1 MMINDLFESSL
12 NKWRAN
18 KAKGWEL
25 VPPPL
30 DARYLLLGTLLK
42 SYNKTEDLSVLII
55 VDTFADRCNLIDFLT
70 TQGNEN
76 DKEFK
81 KLIANKT
88 LKIYTP
94 DIIQRMMYKPSAKL
108 CICFDISKL
117 LPIHLQCFLDAK
129 WYFIILSK
137 LMDRKSM
144 NNLLGIPHLNTFTQD
159 VIDKIRTSF
168 PVEEWRVGVDIPEG
182 SKDDI
187 AIKTYNNYILE
198 SMRVFGSLDV
208 MKAARFGNSSI
219 SMSASA
225 VCEQLAKE
233 NGWSENLD
241 MSYPF
246 NVQIDSLYNPNSI
259 RERASLTYDFIR
271 NRNNLLSDSDYK
283 LQAIY
288 DIVGNNPNKRILVIN
303 KRGDFA
309 SKVSRYLNE
318 QFGEDISL
326 PCHPNLETIPAT
338 DEYGNPVLYKSG
350 TNKGKQRTYGAI
362 AQCNI
367 AIDRFNRG
375 KINVLCVNN
384 APITSLCIDVDIV
397 IITSPMCEDIAS
409 YFYRLS
415 YCSFTNPLYLYS
427 LYIKNTVEESKL
439 RVKKL
444 AENHVIKEDIKN
456 DIMNENN
463 FDFVIVD

>member
-18 KAKGWEL
+18 KGKGWEL

-30 DARYLLLGTLLK
+30 DARYLLYGTLLK
-42 SYNKTEDLSVLII
+42 VYNKNENLSVLII

-70 TQGNEN
+70 NRHDVN

-81 KLIANKT
+81 KLIADKT

-94 DIIQRMMYKPSAKL
+94 DIIQRMMYKPTVTL
-108 CICFDISKL
+108 CICFNIDKITTV
-117 LPIHLQCFLDAK
+117 HLDYFASTKWCFV
-129 WYFIILSK
+129 ILSK
-137 LMDRKSM
+137 TMDIGSM
-144 NNLLGIPHLNTFTQD
+144 YNLNGIPHLNTFTQD
-159 VIDKIRTSF
+159 VIDKIRTTF
-168 PVEEWRVGVDIPEG
+168 PVEEWRVGVDIPEE
-182 SKDDI
+182 SKDAM
-187 AIKTYNNYILE
+187 AIRTYDDYIME
-198 SMRVFGSLDV
+198 SMRIFGSFDV
-208 MKAARFGNSSI
+208 MKTARFGDSSV
-219 SMSASA
+219 SMSAA
-225 VCEQLAKE
+225 MVCEQLARE
-233 NGWSENLD
+233 NGWDENLD

-246 NVQIDSLYNPNSI
+246 NVQIDAVYNPNTI

-283 LQAIY
+283 LPIIA
-288 DIVGNNPNKRILVIN
+288 DIVANNANKRILIIN

-309 SKVSRYLNE
+309 SKVSRHLNE
-318 QFGEDISL
+318 QFGEDTSL
-326 PCHPNLETIPAT
+326 PCHPTLETIPAV
-338 DEYGNPVLYKSG
+338 DEYGHPVLYKSG
-350 TNKGKQRTYGAI
+350 VNKGKQRSYGAI

-375 KINVLCVNN
+375 KIHVLCVNN
-384 APITSLCIDVDIV
+384 APITSLCIDIDIV

-415 YCSFTNPLYLYS
+415 YCSFTNPLCLYS
-427 LYIKNTVEESKL
+427 LYVKNSVEESRL
-439 RVKKL
+439 RNKKL
-444 AENHVIKEDIKN
+444 AENHIIKEDIKN
-456 DIMNENN
+456 DVMSENN